1 MNLPPSSGLGL
12 FITKGLVDLHHGNI
26 RVFSQ
31 GEGTGCTFTVELPMI
46 RKLDHPLFPGNH
58 YLRERRGTLLRP
70 NTTSI
75 SRRRLPISPSGSS
88 RLQAANH
95 PAALPAVQSLRRCE
109 SLRALAEL
117 DMVTTSAAA
126 RQADATID
134 GRLKPSTDHN
144 SIAACNPA
152 RRRATTAGLVRS
164 SPPFGGSTRDIAPT
178 GLDLATAAAVDFPSQ
193 QQLRPATM
201 VMMVNSALSPV
212 QESALHTPV
221 ATASATDAQSSTAIA
236 RQSTTTARISSAI
249 ARPSATTAR
258 ISTATSRP
266 SATTARQSTAIARS
280 STASPRPS
288 VTNAGLSIAIAR
300 SLKASPRPSVA
311 VAQQSIPESP
321 PLPSPAASSPCQNH
335 SHTKQPLSLSP
346 LPQGP
351 VYHVLVVDDST
362 MTRKMLMKTLRN
374 RGMTYCSIHAF

>member
-88 RLQAANH
+88 RPQFANH

-126 RQADATID
+126 RQADATTDGRLKDATTD
-134 GRLKPSTDHN
+134 GRLKPPTDHN

-152 RRRATTAGLVRS
+152 RRRATTAGLIRS
-164 SPPFGGSTRDIAPT
+164 SPPVDEPTRDTAERS
-178 GLDLATAAAVDFPSQ
+178 DLAAVHSPSH
-193 QQLRPATM
+193 QQLRPAAM
-201 VMMVNSALSPV
+201 VMMVNSALSLA

-221 ATASATDAQSSTAIA
+221 ATAAATDARSSTAIA

-258 ISTATSRP
+258 
-266 SATTARQSTAIARS
+266 QSTAINARS

-288 VTNAGLSIAIAR
+288 VTNAGLSTAIAR

-321 PLPSPAASSPCQNH
+321 PLPSPAASSPCQNQ

-374 RGMTYCSIHAF
+374 SGMTYCSIHAF